1 MMDLPVHPI
10 LVHFPI
16 ALLFVSVLFD
26 LLGTALSRDSFR
38 EGALWLL
45 GLGLTGGITAA
56 VAGVMAEDAA
66 EKAGIA
72 ESLIE
77 THETLA
83 QATLVIMAVLL
94 LSRLV
99 LRNRFSTRTFAA
111 YLAVAALGLLALIAT
126 GHTGGDLVYQHGA
139 GVTAIPHAP
148 HPIAQHLQGG

>member
-1 MMDLPVHPI
+1 MDLPLHPI

-26 LLGTALSRDSFR
+26 LVGATLSRDSFR

-45 GLGLTGGITAA
+45 GLGLTGGIAA
-56 VAGVMAEDAA
+56 AIAGGLAEDAA

-77 THETLA
+77 RHEAFA

-94 LSRLV
+94 LSRLL
-99 LRNRFSTRTFAA
+99 LRNRFSPRSFAV
-111 YLAVAALGLLALIAT
+111 YMAAATVGLLSLIAT
-126 GHTGGDLVYQHGA
+126 GHTGGDLVYKHGA
-139 GVTAIPHAP
+139 GVTTAPHAAQ
-148 HPIAQHLQGG
+148 PIAQNLHGG

>member
-1 MMDLPVHPI
+1 MMDLPFHPI

-16 ALLFVSVLFD
+16 ALLFASVLFD

-45 GLGLTGGITAA
+45 GLGLTGGIVAA

-77 THETLA
+77 THETWA
-83 QATLVIMAVLL
+83 QVTLVIMAVLL
-94 LSRLV
+94 LARLL

-111 YLAVAALGLLALIAT
+111 YLAVATVGLFALIAT
-126 GHTGGDLVYQHGA
+126 GHTGGDLVYRHGA
-139 GVTAIPHAP
+139 GVTSIPHSSQ
-148 HPIAQHLQGG
+148 PIDQSLHGG

>member
-1 MMDLPVHPI
+1 MDFPLHPV

-26 LLGTALSRDSFR
+26 LLSTRLSSESFR

-45 GLGLTGGITAA
+45 GLGLTGGIAA
-56 VAGVMAEDAA
+56 ALAGGMAEDAA

-77 THETLA
+77 RHEALA

-94 LSRLV
+94 LSRLL
-99 LRNRFSTRTFAA
+99 LRNRFSPQTFTA
-111 YLAVAALGLLALIAT
+111 YLVVAAIGLLTLIAT
-126 GHTGGDLVYQHGA
+126 GHTGGDLVYKHGA
-139 GVTAIPHAP
+139 GVTTAP
-148 HPIAQHLQGG
+148 QAAQPIARSLHGG

>member
-1 MMDLPVHPI
+1 MDLPLHPI

-26 LLGTALSRDSFR
+26 LLGTSLSRDSFR

-45 GLGLTGGITAA
+45 GLGLFGGIAAA

-66 EKAGIA
+66 EKAGVA

-83 QATLVIMAVLL
+83 QATLAIMGVLL

-111 YLAVAALGLLALIAT
+111 YLAVATVGLFTLIAT
-126 GHTGGDLVYQHGA
+126 GHTGGDLVYKHGA
-139 GVTAIPHAP
+139 GVTTAP
-148 HPIAQHLQGG
+148 HVSQPIAQSLHGG

>member
-1 MMDLPVHPI
+1 MDFPLHPI

-26 LLGTALSRDSFR
+26 LLSTGLSRDSFR

-45 GLGLTGGITAA
+45 GLGLTGGIAA
-56 VAGVMAEDAA
+56 ALAGGMAEDAA

-77 THETLA
+77 RHEALA

-94 LSRLV
+94 LSRLL
-99 LRNRFSTRTFAA
+99 LRNRFSPHSFAV
-111 YLAVAALGLLALIAT
+111 YLVAAAVGLLTLIAT
-126 GHTGGDLVYQHGA
+126 GHTGGDLVYKHGA
-139 GVTAIPHAP
+139 GVMTAPHATQ
-148 HPIAQHLQGG
+148 PIARNLHGG